1 MAAVLSS
8 AAPDSAVA
16 STQRYNI
23 YSIFH
28 KGLRGLMADT
38 MLRLGRMDATD
49 ACEVAQTLEQLH
61 GLMAICRS
69 HLQHENDL
77 VHPALEQ
84 AKPYSSTPC
93 ANDHVDHALEIGA
106 FEQRIA
112 QFESMSVSERA
123 LAAHA
128 LYLDVSEF
136 VGENFE
142 HMKVEE
148 TTNHEVLIR
157 HFSDQELMGIER
169 AIVAKIPPAQSMVGM
184 RWMIPH
190 INAGERAFMLGGMK
204 KNAPP
209 EVFGRV
215 LELAKE
221 VLSQRDYFKLE
232 RALA

>member
-8 AAPDSAVA
+8 VAHPAAE

-38 MLRLGRMDATD
+38 MLRLGRMDVTD
-49 ACEVAQTLEQLH
+49 ACEVAQTLEQLR
-61 GLMAICRS
+61 GLMTICRS
-69 HLQHENDL
+69 HLQHENDF
-77 VHPALEQ
+77 VHPALERAQ
-84 AKPYSSTPC
+84 PYASTPT
-93 ANDHVDHALEIGA
+93 ADEHVDHALEIGA
-106 FEQRIA
+106 FEQRIG

-142 HMKVEE
+142 HMKIEE

-169 AIVAKIPPAQSMVGM
+169 AIVATIPPAQSMVGM
-184 RWMIPH
+184 RWMLSH

-204 KNAPP
+204 KSAPP
-209 EVFGRV
+209 EVFARV

-221 VLSQRDYFKLE
+221 VLSQRDCFKLE